1 MHRPAVN
8 ADKSE
13 ITAFRRAS
21 HVKKNGVWFEKANI
35 IGTELSVEQS
45 TAETLDID
53 MCLTSE
59 FVCLANACA
68 TG

>member
-35 IGTELSVEQS
+35 IGT
-45 TAETLDID
+45 
-53 MCLTSE
+53 
-59 FVCLANACA
+59 
-68 TG
+68 